1 MRTTYTL
8 IFIILLS
15 LKSFG
20 LSLSEAI
27 ADKKVMVDWTGS
39 DYSTMP
45 EAIKNSGFY
54 PKMQMVIT
62 NQTNAPLTVNLDE
75 GYLLQPNE
83 EGYQAMLI
91 TQQIALDCPA
101 KRQQKQLIYA
111 MCTQLSHSGPGVQTH
126 YKLGQKASPALLQLA
141 QYIRMNNYQNNAAQ
155 QAVWSLTDRSPVLG
169 IESSNEA
176 VKNGLQGFVAQLMG
190 TTLEKITSQE
200 QRNKTALLQE
210 FNGNKVDRN
219 ITFTADSITNVSVGF
234 YDMDNH
240 LIEPI
245 FANRDFQK
253 GDHSIRYNPFPVKL
267 REKNYTVKMI
277 RDGELYR
284 EYFFR
289 Q

>member
-1 MRTTYTL
+1 M
-8 IFIILLS
+8 
-15 LKSFG
+15 
-20 LSLSEAI
+20 SLSEAI
-27 ADKKVMVDWTGS
+27 ADKKVIVDWTGS

-45 EAIKNSGFY
+45 EDIKNSGFC

-91 TQQIALDCPA
+91 TQQIALDCPV

-141 QYIRMNNYQNNAAQ
+141 QYIRIHNYQNTAAQ
-155 QAVWSLTDRSPVLG
+155 QAVWSLTDRSPVLS
-169 IESSNEA
+169 IESENDA
-176 VKNGLQGFVAQLMG
+176 LKKGLQSFVAQLMG
-190 TTLEKITSQE
+190 STLEKLEKQE
-200 QRNKTALLQE
+200 QRNTTALLQE
-210 FNGNKVDRN
+210 FNGNKLDRN
-219 ITFTADSITNVSVGF
+219 ITFRADSTTTVSVGF

-240 LIEPI
+240 LIQPI

-253 GDHSIRYNPFPVKL
+253 GDHSIRYNPFPIAL
-267 REKNYTVKMI
+267 RKKSYTVKMI

>member
-8 IFIILLS
+8 TFIVLLS

-39 DYSTMP
+39 DYSTVP

-101 KRQQKQLIYA
+101 KQQQKQLIYA
-111 MCTQLSHSGPGVQTH
+111 MCTQLSHSGPGVKTH
-126 YKLGQKASPALLQLA
+126 YKLGEKATPALFQLA
-141 QYIRMNNYQNNAAQ
+141 QFIRMHNYQNSAAQ
-155 QAVWSLTDRSPVLG
+155 QAVWSITDGSPILSIDDANPAVM
-169 IESSNEA
+169 ES
-176 VKNGLQGFVAQLMG
+176 LQGFVAQLKG
-190 TTLEKITSQE
+190 TTLAKIKEQE
-200 QRNKTALLQE
+200 PRKAKALLQE
-210 FNGNKVDRN
+210 FNGLKVDRN
-219 ITFTADSITNVSVGF
+219 ITFSADSITTVSVGF
-234 YDMDNH
+234 YDMDNN
-240 LIEPI
+240 LIQPI
-245 FANRDFQK
+245 FANREFQK

-267 REKNYTVKMI
+267 RERNYTVKMI

>member
-8 IFIILLS
+8 TFIVLLS

-27 ADKKVMVDWTGS
+27 ADKKVMVDWIGS

-101 KRQQKQLIYA
+101 KQQQKQLIYA
-111 MCTQLSHSGPGVQTH
+111 MCTQLSHSGPGV
-126 YKLGQKASPALLQLA
+126 LQLA

-155 QAVWSLTDRSPVLG
+155 QAVWSMTDRSPVLG

-210 FNGNKVDRN
+210 FNGTKVDRN

-234 YDMDNH
+234 YDMDNN
-240 LIEPI
+240 LIQPI